1 MILNRRSV
9 QLIATPLVA
18 AAFAATAP
26 ADVVLTVDASNPSAV
41 VFTAEPGL
49 SSTNID
55 AVGGGLLLTQFAEDS
70 TLGGDLV
77 PSSDPLRIAASGVGL
92 DLVGPGVNNFA
103 GGSGYGIIVFNALD
117 NLVFNVGEVA
127 FVGESTVDLSFLD
140 LRSEPLVG
148 DIEVYG
154 PFGDLVPE
162 SFIGEFNYIP
172 PIPEP
177 AGLVAATV
185 PALMLRRRR

>member
-1 MILNRRSV
+1 MRD
-9 QLIATPLVA
+9 ATFYALVGVGVASCVA
-18 AAFAATAP
+18 AAS
-26 ADVVLTVDASNPSAV
+26 ADVVLTVDASDPSAV
-41 VFTAEPGL
+41 VFTAEPGA
-49 SSTNID
+49 SSANVDTF
-55 AVGGGLLLTQFAEDS
+55 GGGLLLTQFADDS
-70 TLGGDLV
+70 TLGETLV
-77 PSSDPLRIAASGVGL
+77 QSSNPLRIAASGVGL
-92 DLVGPGVNNFA
+92 DLVGPGVNDFA

-140 LRSEPLVG
+140 LRREPLVG

-177 AGLVAATV
+177 VGLAAALV
-185 PALMLRRRR
+185 PALLLRRRR